1 MNYSSFGSERLF
13 LADPTDPRICRD
25 RMELDRI
32 IAALTKPELLA
43 LAMFC
48 ALGLVVTVALS
59 ILVPSFVAVAA
70 SLQT

>member
-1 MNYSSFGSERLF
+1 M
-13 LADPTDPRICRD
+13 
-25 RMELDRI
+25 DRI

-48 ALGLVVTVALS
+48 ALGLVVTVALC